1 MNKFLKLEGM
11 VQGLIKGSVTQPG
24 KEDLISVISV
34 SHEITRPMDPA
45 TGTFLGKL
53 IRKPLVL
60 VKLIDRSTPR
70 LYQALGS
77 TEAMKTFN
85 LAFYVNQS

>member
-34 SHEITRPMDPA
+34 NHEISHPIN
-45 TGTFLGKL
+45 GQQE
-53 IRKPLVL
+53 PL
-60 VKLIDRSTPR
+60 S
-70 LYQALGS
+70 G
-77 TEAMKTFN
+77 N
-85 LAFYVNQS
+85 